1 MTKKK
6 TTLTRL
12 QMYSRNDSIFFI
24 TSVATF
30 PVTFGTIAIMEYVNK
45 FMNGL
50 GDILFFTIMLAW
62 LIFTWHSMNIAFIDY
77 DDWVELYD
85 KKYEYVGDENN
96 ETK

>member
-1 MTKKK
+1 MKRTKKK
-6 TTLTRL
+6 TNLTRL

-24 TSVATF
+24 TSVATY

-62 LIFTWHSMNIAFIDY
+62 FIFTWHHMNIAFMDY

-85 KKYEYVGDENN
+85 KKYEYVGDE
-96 ETK
+96 

>member
-24 TSVATF
+24 TSVATY

-62 LIFTWHSMNIAFIDY
+62 FIFTWHSMNIAFMDY

-85 KKYEYVGDENN
+85 KKYEYVGDE
-96 ETK
+96 